1 VDEYEDEGELA
12 MIDSDMPEALAAIAW
27 QGETNGVTGDE
38 EQLLLE
44 GLPLDNTQFSRQFQ
58 YCQVDSSPLSPS
70 LFLFDLFTAGI
81 PRAVILVLLISRRIL
96 DAGSS
101 SSGVDCEEADKSVH
115 TVELNKVLIGD
126 GDALW

>member
-1 VDEYEDEGELA
+1 MDEYEDEGELA

-70 LFLFDLFTAGI
+70 LFLFDLFTAGV
-81 PRAVILVLLISRRIL
+81 PRAVIQVLTVLVIFRRTL
-96 DAGSS
+96 CTGCGSS
-101 SSGVDCEEADKSVH
+101 SRVDYDEAKKNQS
-115 TVELNKVLIGD
+115 IQFS
-126 GDALW
+126 